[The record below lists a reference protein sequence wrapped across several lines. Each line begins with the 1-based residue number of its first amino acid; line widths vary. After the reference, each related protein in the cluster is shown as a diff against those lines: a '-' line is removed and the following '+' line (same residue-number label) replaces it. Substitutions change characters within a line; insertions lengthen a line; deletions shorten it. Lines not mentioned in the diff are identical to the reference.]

1 MRRIPAIVGLALML
15 SAQLATA
22 SPPAVLDDTPSG
34 AAMVA
39 DLVIVRPLSL
49 VGTVLGTAFF
59 VVQLPL
65 AAIQLDVE
73 TPARKLVLEPARY
86 TFARPLG
93 RIE

>member
-1 MRRIPAIVGLALML
+1 MRLMTALVGFGLML
-15 SAQLATA
+15 SAHAATA
-22 SPPAVLDDTPSG
+22 QGSGALDDSPSA

-39 DLVIVRPLSL
+39 DLVVVRPLSL
-49 VGTVLGTAFF
+49 VATVLGTGFF

-86 TFARPLG
+86 TFVRELG
-93 RIE
+93 RID

>member
-1 MRRIPAIVGLALML
+1 
-15 SAQLATA
+15 
-22 SPPAVLDDTPSG
+22 
-34 AAMVA
+34 MVA

-86 TFARPLG
+86 TFVRPLG